1 MSGLLVREVQA
12 RVFVAPDGLRPAVAY
27 YKALTGG
34 RCSLYFPFPE
44 RGLELASVSSRAAS
58 FLIIAGRDEA
68 LAPFRATALTV
79 LVEEITAVAEL
90 LVPRGAVVLQP
101 VTPVPTGYQTRLRHP
116 DGLIVEYVQHT
127 EAAARFRD
135 PDL

>member
-1 MSGLLVREVQA
+1 MLALL
-12 RVFVAPDGLRPAVAY
+12 PL
-27 YKALTGG
+27 
-34 RCSLYFPFPE
+34 
-44 RGLELASVSSRAAS
+44 SRARAR
-58 FLIIAGRDEA
+58 AG
-68 LAPFRATALTV
+68 V
-79 LVEEITAVAEL
+79 GLVA
-90 LVPRGAVVLQP
+90 AVVLQP